1 MFFKMSGEIY
11 ISIPL
16 YHVDISVESLVL
28 ESTVKLTTTYCTVKE
43 HLAMATMVLP
53 LCYDPRCAALGVE
66 KVYVLGLAPQKG
78 NSSSFRAGRAVDT
91 HINWQQ

>member
-1 MFFKMSGEIY
+1 
-11 ISIPL
+11 
-16 YHVDISVESLVL
+16 
-28 ESTVKLTTTYCTVKE
+28 
-43 HLAMATMVLP
+43 MATMVLP